1 MKKQL
6 LTIASL
12 LAIHFAN
19 AQAPLIPA
27 GNSFPNGFGIGVP
40 VGANYSDAALHVRAL
55 DNNFYGSGNGQTIFY
70 GELQRAQNGDNIRI
84 MNAKG
89 GAGNSFAPWLVGTN
103 VTDNLSCGLN
113 IGANI
118 RSTVD
123 LGTTPAM
130 LFSTMVN
137 FMPTTSLENPP
148 IPYGTVGPVITRP
161 LFQWRNSAA
170 QLMTMTPTTAANGDA
185 RLGLGTTTPAW
196 KLDIASPF
204 TNDGIRVTQ
213 TTTSAATLKL
223 KGGGTGSK
231 EWSLWSGG
239 SASGIGAGNFG
250 IWDPTASRYR
260 MSINGTTGNL
270 RIGGTAIL
278 ASATHRLHVIPE
290 SPNFDPVRFEGLNFA
305 ADPFIITADINGVLH
320 KINSTGFGGISNSC
334 TTASFIPM
342 VQTTGSGNLTCSQIF
357 DNGNVGINTI
367 TPTNKLHVVPV
378 IGFDPVRFE
387 NLNSSNDTTIVTTD
401 ALGVLHTI
409 GISSLLSG
417 TGTTGIN
424 SSCSTAN
431 FVPKVQTTG
440 SGDLTCSQIY
450 DNGSEVGIG
459 TSTPAAGWEL
469 EVNGDIKCVSL
480 WATSDAKFK
489 KDITPLKN
497 ANDIISKLQGVTY
510 NWRTEEFK
518 SKKFSTENQIGFI
531 AQEVQ
536 KVLPA
541 AVTKDANG
549 DYAINYIE
557 IIPVLTEAMK
567 EQNATIENQNSKIEN
582 LENQLAEIKA
592 MLSNGN
598 KSSLNTNTQIANN
611 NIKIYPNPIRN
622 NNLNIEMFTHNE
634 GSVWVTISDMQGK
647 EVARKQFTT
656 CANCTNNLTFDLPQ
670 LSNGNYHVSIL
681 ADGQITTEKFTIA
694 K

>member
-55 DNNFYGSGNGQTIFY
+55 DNNFFGSGNGQTIFY

-89 GAGNSFAPWLVGTN
+89 GVGNSFAPWLLGTN
-103 VTDNLSCGLN
+103 VTDNLSCGLTV
-113 IGANI
+113 GANI
-118 RSTVD
+118 RSTTD
-123 LGTTPAM
+123 LGTVPAM
-130 LFSTMVN
+130 LFTTMVN
-137 FMPTTSLENPP
+137 YMPSTSLETPP

-161 LFQWRNSAA
+161 LYQWRNSSA
-170 QLMTMTPTTAANGDA
+170 QLMTITPQTAANGDA
-185 RLGLGTTTPAW
+185 RLGLGTATPAW

-239 SASGIGAGNFG
+239 SGSSLGAGNFG
-250 IWDPTASRYR
+250 IWDPTPSRYR

-278 ASATHRLHVIPE
+278 ANATHRLHVIPE

-320 KINSTGFGGISNSC
+320 TINLG
-334 TTASFIPM
+334 
-342 VQTTGSGNLTCSQIF
+342 V
-357 DNGNVGINTI
+357 NTI

-409 GISSLLSG
+409 GISSLFSG

-459 TSTPAAGWEL
+459 TSSPAAGWEL

-510 NWRTEEFK
+510 NWRTEEFR
-518 SKKFSTENQIGFI
+518 SKKFSSENQIGFI

-567 EQNATIENQNSKIEN
+567 EQNETIENQNSKIEN

-622 NNLNIEMFTHNE
+622 NNLNIEMYTHNE